1 METFFLQLFNQF
13 RTHMTPEIL
22 KYIQRAQAITLNS
35 DSDLK
40 TILVKDSIYNA
51 AGLSA
56 FNLFDEVNRSVYDT
70 QTFFTASLFSG

>member
-1 METFFLQLFNQF
+1 
-13 RTHMTPEIL
+13 MTPEIL
-22 KYIQRAQAITLNS
+22 KYIQRAQAITLDS

-56 FNLFDEVNRSVYDT
+56 FNLFDEVD
-70 QTFFTASLFSG
+70 

>member
-1 METFFLQLFNQF
+1 
-13 RTHMTPEIL
+13 MTPEIL

-56 FNLFDEVNRSVYDT
+56 FNLFDEVNLTITIYNRFQKHFLIFRLILMNGLQINY
-70 QTFFTASLFSG
+70 